1 MNWIESSLAFVVI
14 GWVRRQLI
22 IISVLGVSF
31 MHTDLLTLLI
41 ASKHTRFDKE
51 KIKCYDSS
59 AVDGVQLSEAIMP
72 KRPFTT
78 LFTRVHLHLAKCKWR
93 PPKTIRCRDN
103 NN

>member
-1 MNWIESSLAFVVI
+1 
-14 GWVRRQLI
+14 
-22 IISVLGVSF
+22 

-78 LFTRVHLHLAKCKWR
+78 LFTRVHLHLAKCKWPLKQSGAEIINDTPQQLNQIDPR
-93 PPKTIRCRDN
+93 GKLSAVNMRDPLISPRSCFY
-103 NN
+103 